1 LACAGAAAAAGGA
14 HAPEVCAGLCAL
26 AQSPLDAEVMLRRTA
41 AAAQPDARLTTH
53 PAHKQAQHLARFLL
67 QLYSLKAAAVA
78 SPQAAVRRRPRS
90 RCRELR

>member
-41 AAAQPDARLTTH
+41 AAG
-53 PAHKQAQHLARFLL
+53 
-67 QLYSLKAAAVA
+67 
-78 SPQAAVRRRPRS
+78 SPT
-90 RCRELR
+90 LG